1 MTMHEGQLE
10 LTSQDA
16 QRLVGRALARV
27 GLPAASRIVP
37 LAGAGT
43 TSHVLRVGPD
53 LLARFPLTGEDPDQV
68 RASLQAEHA
77 AMEEFARCSP
87 VPAPRP
93 VVIGEGDATYPL
105 PFSVQTWVE
114 GEIATP
120 TSVARSGAFATE
132 LADLIGALR
141 AVDPRGRTFSG
152 AGRGGSL
159 PDHDPWIAECLDR
172 SEGLLPVPELRAL
185 WERLRGLP
193 RESADAMS
201 HTDLI
206 PGNLLVRE
214 QRTGG
219 DDEPS
224 ADHQPVGD
232 QHLVGVLDTGGFAP
246 ADPALDLVAAWHLLE
261 ADGRD
266 VLRSRLEVPEL
277 DWHRGAAW
285 AFAQAIGLVWYYEQT
300 NPAMAALGRSTLG
313 RLLDAGAELQG

>member
-1 MTMHEGQLE
+1 MTMHRGQLE
-10 LTSQDA
+10 LTRHDA
-16 QRLVGRALARV
+16 QRLIDRALARV
-27 GLPAASRIVP
+27 GLPAASLIVP

-53 LLARFPLTGEDPDQV
+53 LLARFPLTGEDPGQV
-68 RASLQAEHA
+68 RASLTAEHD

-114 GEIATP
+114 GEVATP
-120 TSVARSGAFATE
+120 TSVARSGAFATD
-132 LADLIGALR
+132 LADLIAALR

-172 SEGLLPVPELRAL
+172 SEGLLPVPELRTL

-193 RESADAMS
+193 RDSADVMS

-206 PGNLLVRE
+206 PGNLL
-214 QRTGG
+214 
-219 DDEPS
+219 
-224 ADHQPVGD
+224 VGD

-261 ADGRD
+261 DEARE
-266 VLRSRLEVPEL
+266 VLRSRLDVPEL
-277 DWHRGAAW
+277 DWRRGAAW

-300 NPAMAALGRSTLG
+300 NPVMSTLGRSTLR
-313 RLLDAGAELQG
+313 RLLDAGEELRG

>member
-1 MTMHEGQLE
+1 MAMHLGQLE

-16 QRLVGRALARV
+16 QRLIGRALARG

-53 LLARFPLTGEDPDQV
+53 LLARFPLTGEDAGQV
-68 RASLQAEHA
+68 RASLTAEHA

-120 TSVARSGAFATE
+120 TSVARSGAFAAD
-132 LADLIGALR
+132 LADLIRALR
-141 AVDPRGRTFSG
+141 AVDPRGRTFTG
-152 AGRGGSL
+152 EGRGGSL
-159 PDHDPWIAECLDR
+159 PGHDPWIAECLGR
-172 SEGLLPVPELRAL
+172 SEGLLPVPELRIL

-193 RESADAMS
+193 HESADVMS

-206 PGNLLVRE
+206 PGNLLV
-214 QRTGG
+214 
-219 DDEPS
+219 D
-224 ADHQPVGD
+224 D

-261 ADGRD
+261 NDARD
-266 VLRSRLEVPEL
+266 VLRSRLDVPEL
-277 DWHRGAAW
+277 DWQRGAAW

-300 NPAMAALGRSTLG
+300 NPVMSALGRSTLR
-313 RLLDAGAELQG
+313 RLLDAGEDLRG